1 MKVKASHIEQLLN
14 SLSQKTGCSQDYPGF
29 AEMSETIGNG
39 IAQRYLYENL
49 FRDKEKLKGSKSAEM
64 NLQPKKLNTLSEY
77 LGFRGFQDFC
87 QSLDSPLDEVLASCV
102 GEYYSYVRRNSEQS
116 VILRSP
122 VSIYGDGQKIWLKL
136 LGPVAVFEGEVK
148 LSNGC
153 LFVLMHAANGKMI
166 HHVYKVGAGIR
177 PKVLQGIFS
186 GVSSLFD
193 PIGGRVVLVR
203 HDENE
208 KLTHEAF
215 DLNVLKESSSL
226 EDRRVAEYF
235 EHRSEN
241 NLGIRVAGILN
252 LSLDDLGNQR

>member
-14 SLSQKTGCSQDYPGF
+14 RLSQKTECSQDYHGF
-29 AEMSETIGNG
+29 GVMSAMLDG
-39 IAQRYLYENL
+39 ITQRYLYENL
-49 FRDKEKLKGSKSAEM
+49 FRKKEKVIKSRTEEM
-64 NLQPKKLNTLSEY
+64 NLQPTNLNTLAMF
-77 LGFRGFQDFC
+77 LGFQGFQDFC
-87 QSLDSPLDEVLASCV
+87 QSLDSPLNEVLASCV

-122 VSIYGDGQKIWLKL
+122 VNIYKDDKKIRLKL
-136 LGPVAVFEGEVK
+136 HGPVVVFEGELK

-153 LFVLMHAANGKMI
+153 LFVLMHAPNGKVI

-203 HDENE
+203 QEENK
-208 KLTHEAF
+208 KLTHEAL
-215 DLNVLKESSSL
+215 DIMTLKKSPSL
-226 EDRRVAEYF
+226 EDRRIAEYF
-235 EHRSEN
+235 EHRYEN
-241 NLGIRVAGILN
+241 NIGIRVAGILS